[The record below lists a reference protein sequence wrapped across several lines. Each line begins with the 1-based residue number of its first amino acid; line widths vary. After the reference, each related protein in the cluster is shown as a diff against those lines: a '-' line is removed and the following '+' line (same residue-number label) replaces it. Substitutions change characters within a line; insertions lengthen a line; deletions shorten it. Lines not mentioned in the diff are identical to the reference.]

1 MAHEACRMLAHL
13 DDCGHPNVA
22 VAVNVSPLEFLSY
35 SPADVFQEAAD
46 KYSIDPKRLEIEITE
61 EALLDIKMA
70 EKGLKAI
77 EAAGF
82 KLAVDDFG
90 MGHSSLTH
98 MIGININCLKID
110 RNFVTNITEN
120 THNQALVSTLVNLAR
135 IMDVS
140 IVVEGVESIQ
150 DAETLQILGCRVGQ
164 GYFISRPLSM
174 ADAKTWIED
183 KYERNAA

>member
-1 MAHEACRMLAHL
+1 MLAHL
-13 DDCGHPNVA
+13 EKHGHSNVA

-35 SPADVFQEAAD
+35 SPAEIFQAAAD
-46 KYSIDPKRLEIEITE
+46 EYSIDPKRLEIEITE

-98 MIGININCLKID
+98 MIGINIHCLKID

-135 IMDVS
+135 IMDVA

-174 ADAKTWIED
+174 ADAKTWID
-183 KYERNAA
+183 IKHERTAA